1 MSKLTV
7 VQHGGVL
14 VVDSRLIAQDL
25 GIEHRS
31 FVKTLDKYQ
40 SHIESGFGILRFE
53 IAEIKGRGQ
62 PARFAWLTED
72 QATFVM
78 TLSRNTERVV
88 ACKLK
93 LVKAFS
99 AAKQTIQTVIPAQQH
114 EIEKLKLELELAR
127 THERVAHANE
137 RLAVSTQMLALINP
151 ALPALAFGKPDAV
164 VEVERPVTVLTDAY
178 GRSERYDGATITE
191 LTKRYGFGKG
201 RKANQQ
207 CREWLRS
214 VGIRDEDWIEE
225 PAAHVTKKLPRELMR
240 RLDNHFYGG
249 EGERQRNLG
258 EGL

>member
-7 VQHGGVL
+7 VQHGDAL

-40 SHIESGFGILRFE
+40 SRIENGFGILRFE

-78 TLSRNTERVV
+78 TLSRNTDRVV
-88 ACKLK
+88 QCKLK

-99 AAKQTIQTVIPAQQH
+99 AAKQVIQTVIPAQQH
-114 EIEKLKLELELAR
+114 EIEKLKLELALAQTR
-127 THERVAHANE
+127 E

-151 ALPALAFGKPDAV
+151 GLPALAFGKPEAV
-164 VEVERPVTVLTDAY
+164 VEVERPVTVITDAY
-178 GRSERYDGATITE
+178 GRCERYDGATITE
-191 LTKRYGFGKG
+191 LAKRYGFGKG

-240 RLDNHFYGG
+240 RLDDHFYGG

-258 EGL
+258 EGA